1 MILKLFVLG
10 LIYIFTTGE
19 RLVIL
24 HLPGT
29 GSDKEENTFKFI
41 QHAGDLL

>member
-1 MILKLFVLG
+1 MLQLFVLG
-10 LIYIFTTGE
+10 LIHIFTTGE

-24 HLPGT
+24 HLAGT
-29 GSDKEENTFKFI
+29 GSDSGENTFKFV